1 VTRATA
7 AGTYAAA
14 RGMAA
19 TAAATHTTAA
29 TEMATTTGS
38 MSTTT
43 TATATVATT
52 TFIGRVGR
60 GRQRSRKNNDGNP
73 EFERRHNILRSVR
86 TFVARIP
93 LMFIIAAGT
102 GHLH

>member
-1 VTRATA
+1 VTR
-7 AGTYAAA
+7 
-14 RGMAA
+14 A

-29 TEMATTTGS
+29 TEMATTAGS
-38 MSTTT
+38 MP
-43 TATATVATT
+43 TAAAASMPTAAATVATT

-73 EFERRHNILRSVR
+73 ESERRHNFLRPVQ

>member
-1 VTRATA
+1 VTR
-7 AGTYAAA
+7 
-14 RGMAA
+14 A

-29 TEMATTTGS
+29 TEMATTVGS
-38 MSTTT
+38 MAT
-43 TATATVATT
+43 TAAAVATT

-73 EFERRHNILRSVR
+73 ESERRHNFLRPVQ

>member
-7 AGTYAAA
+7 AGTHAA
-14 RGMAA
+14 
-19 TAAATHTTAA
+19 AA
-29 TEMATTTGS
+29 TEMATTAGS
-38 MSTTT
+38 MPP
-43 TATATVATT
+43 TAAAVATT
-52 TFIGRVGR
+52 AFIGRVGR

-73 EFERRHNILRSVR
+73 EFERRHNILRPVR
-86 TFVARIP
+86 TFVARIS

>member
-1 VTRATA
+1 
-7 AGTYAAA
+7 
-14 RGMAA
+14 MAA
-19 TAAATHTTAA
+19 TAADTHTTAA
-29 TEMATTTGS
+29 TEMATTGS

-60 GRQRSRKNNDGNP
+60 GRQRSRKNNDGNS

-86 TFVARIP
+86 IFVARIP
-93 LMFIIAAGT
+93 LMFIIAAGRPFA
-102 GHLH
+102 LMQINYV